1 MFEQELEELH
11 SLSEIDLIGKKYYLE
26 TGNYLSRQTV
36 TRSMIKQFVQ
46 LGGLLAYMDDSTQY
60 SDNIAELAN
69 ATLKQESPFFNEESD
84 VSITKSTRY
93 FESFEHSHNYFE
105 IQCVLH
111 GSAE

>member
-46 LGGLLAYMDDSTQY
+46 LEDYWLIWMILH
-60 SDNIAELAN
+60 NI
-69 ATLKQESPFFNEESD
+69 P
-84 VSITKSTRY
+84 I
-93 FESFEHSHNYFE
+93 
-105 IQCVLH
+105 I
-111 GSAE
+111 

>member
-46 LGGLLAYMDDSTQY
+46 LGGDR
-60 SDNIAELAN
+60 
-69 ATLKQESPFFNEESD
+69 
-84 VSITKSTRY
+84 KS
-93 FESFEHSHNYFE
+93 
-105 IQCVLH
+105 VV
-111 GSAE
+111 

>member
-69 ATLKQESPFFNEESD
+69 ATLKQESLFLMKKVMCP
-84 VSITKSTRY
+84 
-93 FESFEHSHNYFE
+93 
-105 IQCVLH
+105 
-111 GSAE
+111 